1 MSKASVL
8 HKTHKDSFDFIPTIS
23 DSDNDEIPDLDIDE
37 DDGIDIVKGEE
48 EVVGADKVKYTKPKD
63 KKDIN
68 QGKKRNA
75 SKVESG
81 NNQDMNPDFIF
92 DVGDDMVTDFQ
103 GWDFEPTQ
111 PEKKL
116 ERKEVD
122 LDSIIKR
129 KGGLAGKLAVDD
141 NDEDVDNKIK
151 EESEPKSQDSEPEVS
166 KKNIK
171 ADNDDELAM
180 DGFGM
185 GVEKDSTDET
195 SVEKGSKNDST
206 EKKEEIEEIH
216 DLKME
221 DDEDDEEEQKDSEEA
236 IQKFYDNAKGEEAKK
251 SVYDD
256 FQTMNLSRP
265 VLKSIQTLGYTKP
278 TPVQSASIPI
288 ALMGKD
294 IVAGA
299 QTGSGK
305 TAAYMIPIVER
316 LLYKPSRVA
325 ATRVVI
331 LAPTRELALQVAD
344 VAKKLSQYAGNIT
357 IGLAIGGLNL
367 RQQEQQLKKRPD
379 IVIATPGR
387 FIDHVRN
394 SPSFNVDT
402 DEILV
407 LDEADR
413 MLEEGFHAEISEIL
427 QFLPQKRQ
435 TMLFS
440 ATMNSNISDLI
451 QLSLKKPVRIMI
463 DPPKAAAS
471 GLLQEFVRI
480 RKRDSLK
487 PALLYDILTKIDANG
502 QSRVIVFVATKSLAH
517 RLRIIMGLL
526 GLKVSE
532 LHGALT
538 QEQRLESITAFKK
551 LTVPILICTDLAAR
565 GLDIPK
571 IEVVINFDMP
581 KSHEIYLHRVGR
593 TARAGRNGVAI
604 SFVGGSSRERR
615 IVRESIK
622 QIEEAQTGR
631 AVSRKVDWNEI
642 NKINDIIDKKS
653 EVIKDVL
660 DEEKAEKEMLQAEME
675 IQKGENLLKYKKEIT
690 SRPKRTWFQS
700 EREKKQSKVITAMG
714 NMKKSN
720 NRRKRKAEES
730 TDGPERR
737 SYKKTQKDRMEDQ
750 SGKRRWMEIN
760 KKRQKRRA
768 KRFARK

>member
-1 MSKASVL
+1 
-8 HKTHKDSFDFIPTIS
+8 
-23 DSDNDEIPDLDIDE
+23 
-37 DDGIDIVKGEE
+37 
-48 EVVGADKVKYTKPKD
+48 
-63 KKDIN
+63 
-68 QGKKRNA
+68 
-75 SKVESG
+75 
-81 NNQDMNPDFIF
+81 
-92 DVGDDMVTDFQ
+92 
-103 GWDFEPTQ
+103 
-111 PEKKL
+111 
-116 ERKEVD
+116 
-122 LDSIIKR
+122 
-129 KGGLAGKLAVDD
+129 
-141 NDEDVDNKIK
+141 
-151 EESEPKSQDSEPEVS
+151 
-166 KKNIK
+166 
-171 ADNDDELAM
+171 
-180 DGFGM
+180 
-185 GVEKDSTDET
+185 
-195 SVEKGSKNDST
+195 
-206 EKKEEIEEIH
+206 
-216 DLKME
+216 
-221 DDEDDEEEQKDSEEA
+221 
-236 IQKFYDNAKGEEAKK
+236 
-251 SVYDD
+251 
-256 FQTMNLSRP
+256 
-265 VLKSIQTLGYTKP
+265 
-278 TPVQSASIPI
+278 
-288 ALMGKD
+288 
-294 IVAGA
+294 
-299 QTGSGK
+299 
-305 TAAYMIPIVER
+305 
-316 LLYKPSRVA
+316 
-325 ATRVVI
+325 
-331 LAPTRELALQVAD
+331 
-344 VAKKLSQYAGNIT
+344 
-357 IGLAIGGLNL
+357 
-367 RQQEQQLKKRPD
+367 
-379 IVIATPGR
+379 
-387 FIDHVRN
+387 
-394 SPSFNVDT
+394 
-402 DEILV
+402 
-407 LDEADR
+407 
-413 MLEEGFHAEISEIL
+413 
-427 QFLPQKRQ
+427 
-435 TMLFS
+435 
-440 ATMNSNISDLI
+440 
-451 QLSLKKPVRIMI
+451 MI